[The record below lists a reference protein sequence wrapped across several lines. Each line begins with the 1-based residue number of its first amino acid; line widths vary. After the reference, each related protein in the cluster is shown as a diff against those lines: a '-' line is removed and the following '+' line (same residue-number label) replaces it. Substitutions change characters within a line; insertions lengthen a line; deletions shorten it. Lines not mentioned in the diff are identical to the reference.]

1 MNASTPRKR
10 ESAGFSL
17 KRVYEPAAPD
27 DGLRVLVDRLWPRG
41 IAKNKARIDLWL
53 KDVAPSDA
61 LRRRYHRDP
70 AKWQDFVAA
79 YDRELKHEPATS
91 AAADLRERG
100 RSQTITL
107 LYAARDETHNN
118 AVALKDWLDGSS

>member
-1 MNASTPRKR
+1 MAR
-10 ESAGFSL
+10 
-17 KRVYEPAAPD
+17 
-27 DGLRVLVDRLWPRG
+27 LR
-41 IAKNKARIDLWL
+41 
-53 KDVAPSDA
+53 
-61 LRRRYHRDP
+61 
-70 AKWQDFVAA
+70 AA
-79 YDRELKHEPATS
+79 YDRELKHEPASS